1 MEELLGEIDG
11 IAKMEIRPTGLLDP
25 GIEVRSTEGQV
36 QDLLSEIG
44 DRVSRDQRVLVTVM
58 TIKFAEEVAEYL
70 ERMGVKAHYLH
81 SEIDTLERTEIIK
94 ALRLG
99 LIDVV
104 VGINLLRE
112 GLDIPE
118 VSLVAIF
125 DADKQGFLRNE
136 RSLLQTIGRA
146 SRNVD
151 GSVILYADS
160 ISPAM
165 EAAISQTVRRRS
177 LQRKHNEDNGIVPQT
192 IQKAL
197 PEMGAEMEDLLSG
210 VAGTGSSGG
219 RRMVAK
225 PPGKKGLEG
234 LAKRFGLG
242 AGVWNSSDSVLEN
255 VSQPE
260 WIGDPEGLTE
270 DESED
275 QSALISRLEKEM
287 KQAADRLDFERAANL
302 RDRIFNLQNAT
313 N

>member
-1 MEELLGEIDG
+1 
-11 IAKMEIRPTGLLDP
+11 
-25 GIEVRSTEGQV
+25 
-36 QDLLSEIG
+36 
-44 DRVSRDQRVLVTVM
+44 
-58 TIKFAEEVAEYL
+58 
-70 ERMGVKAHYLH
+70 
-81 SEIDTLERTEIIK
+81 
-94 ALRLG
+94 
-99 LIDVV
+99 
-104 VGINLLRE
+104 
-112 GLDIPE
+112 
-118 VSLVAIF
+118 LVAIF

-165 EAAISQTVRRRS
+165 EGAISQTVRRRS
-177 LQRKHNEDNGIVPQT
+177 LQRKHNEENGIVPKT

-197 PEMGAEMEDLLSG
+197 PEMGAEIADLLSG
-210 VAGTGSSGG
+210 VAGTGGSGG

-260 WIGDPEGLTE
+260 WIGDPEGLK
-270 DESED
+270 DEGED
-275 QSALISRLEKEM
+275 QSVLISRLEKEM

-302 RDRIFNLQNAT
+302 RDRIFNLHNAT

>member
-1 MEELLGEIDG
+1 
-11 IAKMEIRPTGLLDP
+11 
-25 GIEVRSTEGQV
+25 
-36 QDLLSEIG
+36 
-44 DRVSRDQRVLVTVM
+44 
-58 TIKFAEEVAEYL
+58 
-70 ERMGVKAHYLH
+70 
-81 SEIDTLERTEIIK
+81 
-94 ALRLG
+94 
-99 LIDVV
+99 
-104 VGINLLRE
+104 
-112 GLDIPE
+112 
-118 VSLVAIF
+118 
-125 DADKQGFLRNE
+125 
-136 RSLLQTIGRA
+136 
-146 SRNVD
+146 
-151 GSVILYADS
+151 
-160 ISPAM
+160 
-165 EAAISQTVRRRS
+165 
-177 LQRKHNEDNGIVPQT
+177 
-192 IQKAL
+192 
-197 PEMGAEMEDLLSG
+197 MEDLLSG

-287 KQAADRLDFERAANL
+287 KQAAERLDFERAANL

>member
-1 MEELLGEIDG
+1 
-11 IAKMEIRPTGLLDP
+11 
-25 GIEVRSTEGQV
+25 
-36 QDLLSEIG
+36 
-44 DRVSRDQRVLVTVM
+44 
-58 TIKFAEEVAEYL
+58 
-70 ERMGVKAHYLH
+70 
-81 SEIDTLERTEIIK
+81 
-94 ALRLG
+94 
-99 LIDVV
+99 

-160 ISPAM
+160 VSPAM

-177 LQRKHNEDNGIVPQT
+177 LQRKHNEENGIVPKT

-197 PEMGAEMEDLLSG
+197 PEMGAEIADLLSG

-242 AGVWNSSDSVLEN
+242 AGVWNSSNSVLEN

-260 WIGDPEGLTE
+260 WVGDPEGLE
-270 DESED
+270 DENED
-275 QSALISRLEKEM
+275 QSVLISRLEKEM

-302 RDRIFNLQNAT
+302 RDRIFNLHNAT

>member
-1 MEELLGEIDG
+1 M
-11 IAKMEIRPTGLLDP
+11 
-25 GIEVRSTEGQV
+25 
-36 QDLLSEIG
+36 
-44 DRVSRDQRVLVTVM
+44 
-58 TIKFAEEVAEYL
+58 
-70 ERMGVKAHYLH
+70 
-81 SEIDTLERTEIIK
+81 ERTEIIK

-99 LIDVV
+99 LIDVI

-146 SRNVD
+146 SRNVN

-160 ISPAM
+160 VSASM
-165 EAAISQTVRRRS
+165 EAAISQTVRRRVV
-177 LQRKHNEDNGIVPQT
+177 QGEHNEKNGIVPKT
-192 IQKAL
+192 IEKAL
-197 PEMGAEMEDLLSG
+197 PVMGSEMEDLFSG
-210 VAGTGSSGG
+210 VAGRGSKGG

-242 AGVWNSSDSVLEN
+242 AGVWNNSDSVLEN

-260 WIGDPEGLTE
+260 WIDEEGVDLE
-270 DESED
+270 DNDGEAD
-275 QSALISRLEKEM
+275 VISRLEMEM
-287 KQAADRLDFERAANL
+287 RQAADRLDFERAAEL
-302 RDRIFNLQNAT
+302 RDRIYRIRNTT